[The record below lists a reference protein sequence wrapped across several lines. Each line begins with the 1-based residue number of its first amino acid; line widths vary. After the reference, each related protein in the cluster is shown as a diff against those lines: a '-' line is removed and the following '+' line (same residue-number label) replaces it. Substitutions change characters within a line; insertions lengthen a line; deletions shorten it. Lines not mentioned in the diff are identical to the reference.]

1 MFIIV
6 IVILSKNRAIQCFN
20 VYEPL
25 SHLRDG
31 GMYLGRLKYTVK
43 KKLLGT
49 LLSLISDSLKCDVSK
64 HFFSYFEP
72 SKQEN
77 DVRKN

>member
-6 IVILSKNRAIQCFN
+6 IVILYKNRAFQCFN

-31 GMYLGRLKYTVK
+31 GGMYLGRLKYTVK
-43 KKLLGT
+43 KMIISHQGRISGPPRKLYYDIRHQGR
-49 LLSLISDSLKCDVSK
+49 IS
-64 HFFSYFEP
+64 EP
-72 SKQEN
+72 P
-77 DVRKN
+77 R